1 MNLKEY
7 EQYYHEDLRIF
18 LGGGTRLF
26 VFQKM
31 ERLPDEHRRVLFL
44 ASYFWRALA
53 SQIIHSAMPVYHFAF
68 EQEAHC
74 MFIQSSLRQ
83 RCTWLL
89 TQSKEKMSPAFN
101 AALLECLKPAMQLMI
116 SWCAKV
122 IDCRINRN
130 QFKKAVLH
138 ISELQELLRSSPDL
152 IQAFRPEQRVIKH
165 PPSVLA
171 SEKQPC
177 PDWLQQLA
185 IPLSPELFKANLRN
199 IFHGSL
205 VYPGAGSDWSPLRQL
220 SGVFHSFVFFDAS
233 SSEFFRIKGE
243 ITTSA
248 HERLFPYHG
257 HAQLLGSC
265 EVRLESCVSA
275 EQQQQINRR
284 LMKKLEESGDIGGAI
299 PHIKSLFADP
309 GFLCG
314 EAIWCVYECNW
325 GQRISLLYLKQEAI
339 LGLAWLRMLTKGSPK
354 GLVLVDHGLGGNFW
368 WQNLGKPYHRFLMRQ
383 LKMAAPKW
391 LIAGNDNYHFPDN
404 SGCHYERLLDDACVE
419 AMHKDMRTI
428 FKLRNK
434 KGQPKLMVG
443 NP

>member
-1 MNLKEY
+1 MDFYEY
-7 EQYYHEDLRIF
+7 DQQYYHDDRRKF
-18 LGGGTRLF
+18 LGGGSRRFLF
-26 VFQKM
+26 TKM
-31 ERLPDEHRRVLFL
+31 DRLPDENRRVLFL

-53 SQIIHSAMPVYHFAF
+53 SQIIYSAMPVYHVAF
-68 EQEAHC
+68 EQEARC
-74 MFIQSSLRQ
+74 VFMQDSLRQ

-89 TQSKEKMSPAFN
+89 TQSKETMSPAFN

-116 SWCAKV
+116 SCCAKV

-130 QFKKAVLH
+130 HFKKAVLH

-205 VYPGAGSDWSPLRQL
+205 VYPGAGSDWSPLRQMD
-220 SGVFHSFVFFDAS
+220 GVFHSFIFFDAEAS
-233 SSEFFRIKGE
+233 IFPRIESKI
-243 ITTSA
+243 ITDA
-248 HERLFPYHG
+248 GERLFPYHG
-257 HAQLLGSC
+257 HVQLLGSC
-265 EVRLESCVSA
+265 AVRLESCSCA
-275 EQQQQINRR
+275 KQRQQITRR
-284 LMKKLEESGDIGGAI
+284 LMKKLEESDDIGGEI
-299 PHIKSLFADP
+299 SHIKSLFADP

-314 EAIWCVYECNW
+314 EATWCVYECNW

-383 LKMAAPKW
+383 LKLAAPKW
-391 LIAGNDNYHFPDN
+391 LIAGNDNYNFPDN
-404 SGCHYERLLDDACVE
+404 SGRHYERLLGDVCVE

-434 KGQPKLMVG
+434 RGRTKLRV
-443 NP
+443 